1 MTYYFVLTA
10 DASHVAKGTFQE
22 CECLADH
29 LVASGLFETL
39 YLARSRAGEPD
50 ASIIFEF
57 TYGVQKQCRNV
68 RRLSRRVLLQA
79 CKNSPFPV

>member
-1 MTYYFVLTA
+1 MSYYFVLTS
-10 DASHVAKGTFQE
+10 DASHVAKGSFRE
-22 CECLADH
+22 CEHLADH
-29 LVASGLFETL
+29 LVGSGLFETL

-50 ASIIFEF
+50 ATIIFEF
-57 TYGVQKQCRNV
+57 TCGIQKQCRNV